1 MPCFRGLRSKAID
14 EILMV
19 CDFPST
25 VIDFLLP
32 PCSFGDFSAREMRI
46 VTVVQLDGVV
56 IDVEDLSRDVVQKA
70 MVV

>member
-1 MPCFRGLRSKAID
+1 
-14 EILMV
+14 MV

-32 PCSFGDFSAREMRI
+32 PCSFGDLRGREMCI

-56 IDVEDLSRDVVQKA
+56 INVEDLSRDVVQKA

>member
-1 MPCFRGLRSKAID
+1 
-14 EILMV
+14 MV

-32 PCSFGDFSAREMRI
+32 PCSLGDLRGREMCV
-46 VTVVQLDGVV
+46 VTVIQLHGVV
-56 IDVEDLSRDVVQKA
+56 IDVENLSRDVVQKA